1 MKALALIFAVCGACA
16 AAPLRQA
23 HASDVQ
29 TVSPSSEG
37 HHQTLALANP
47 VSKGWAS
54 WYGGKRWHGRRT
66 ASGERFDR
74 QALTAAH
81 LTLPLG
87 TRVRVVNVTNGREVW
102 VRINDRGPKA
112 GKYIID
118 VSEAA
123 AERLGMRRAGRARV
137 ALYFSEADHTPSPH

>member
-1 MKALALIFAVCGACA
+1 MKALTLSLAVCCA
-16 AAPLRQA
+16 VLPFYQA
-23 HASDVQ
+23 HASDLQAVLQ
-29 TVSPSSEG
+29 SPEVD
-37 HHQTLALANP
+37 QQAMTTADP
-47 VSKGWAS
+47 VLNGWAT
-54 WYGGKRWHGRRT
+54 WYGGKRWHGRRA

-74 QALTAAH
+74 HALTAAH

-87 TRVRVVNVTNGREVW
+87 TRLRVVNVGNGREVW

-112 GKYIID
+112 GPYIID

-137 ALYFSEADHTPSPH
+137 ALYFSEAEHTPSRH

>member
-1 MKALALIFAVCGACA
+1 LKALALIWAVCGACA
-16 AAPLRQA
+16 AVPLRQA

-29 TVSPSSEG
+29 AVSPPSAG
-37 HHQTLALANP
+37 HHPTLASVNP
-47 VSKGWAS
+47 VSKGWAT
-54 WYGGKRWHGRRT
+54 WYGGKRWHGRCT

-87 TRVRVVNVTNGREVW
+87 TRVRVVNLANGREVW
-102 VRINDRGPKA
+102 VRINDRGPKSE
-112 GKYIID
+112 KYIID

-123 AERLGMRRAGRARV
+123 AERLGMRRAGRTRV
-137 ALYFSEADHTPSPH
+137 ALYFS